1 MIETAKRFSMD
12 WFRLDGKV
20 AMITGANQGLGMGY
34 AIALAKA
41 GADIFIPFDSAFIRH
56 QFSGNNIKKSR
67 LSFSIGTDK
76 TDVFPF

>member
-1 MIETAKRFSMD
+1 MIEQAKRFSMD

-41 GADIFIPFDSAFIRH
+41 GADIFIPHFTDDVSAIKEAVEAEGRKVAFI
-56 QFSGNNIKKSR
+56 QGDLTDANSG
-67 LSFSIGTDK
+67 
-76 TDVFPF
+76 